1 MLSSIA
7 QVKVKKLGKGKMV
20 KDKTVAVVLAFF
32 IGGFGGHKFY
42 LGNNVAGLFYLLF
55 SWTLIPSLI
64 AFFDFI
70 GLLLMSEQAFQVQYN
85 HGALPSGYMLRGAK
99 DVTGAIAELK
109 GLYDMGAITAEE
121 YEEKRQKLLREL

>member
-1 MLSSIA
+1 MLRSIA
-7 QVKVKKLGKGKMV
+7 QVKVQKLGKGKMV

-42 LGNNVAGLFYLLF
+42 LGNNVAGIFYLLL

-85 HGALPSGYMLRGAK
+85 HGSLPSGYMLRGAK

>member
-1 MLSSIA
+1 
-7 QVKVKKLGKGKMV
+7 MV
-20 KDKTVAVVLAFF
+20 KDKTAAVVLAFVL
-32 IGGFGGHKFY
+32 GGFGVHKFY
-42 LGNNVAGLFYLLF
+42 LGNNLAGILYLLF

-64 AFFDFI
+64 AFFDFL
-70 GLLLMSEQAFQVQYN
+70 GLLLMSEQAFQAQYN
-85 HGALPSGYMLRGAK
+85 PGMLQSGYSLRGAK

>member
-1 MLSSIA
+1 
-7 QVKVKKLGKGKMV
+7 MV

-32 IGGFGGHKFY
+32 VGGFGGHKFY
-42 LGNNVAGLFYLLF
+42 LGNDLAGVLYLLF

-70 GLLLMSEQAFQVQYN
+70 GLLFMSEQAFNAQFN
-85 HGALPSGYMLRGAK
+85 GGMLSGNYSLRSAT
-99 DVTGAIAELK
+99 DVTEALEQLQKLYNK
-109 GLYDMGAITAEE
+109 GIITAEE